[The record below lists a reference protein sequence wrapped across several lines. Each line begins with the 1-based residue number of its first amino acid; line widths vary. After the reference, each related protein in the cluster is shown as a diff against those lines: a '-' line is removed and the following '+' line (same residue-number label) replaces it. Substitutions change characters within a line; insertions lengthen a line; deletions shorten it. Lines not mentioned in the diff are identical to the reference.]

1 LILSN
6 VSGNFSHTS
15 LSYFPSII
23 PATRFTYSGFV
34 GSNIN
39 ALPSS
44 SYLTSKSSKDSLS
57 IFNITSVPTS
67 SSSAVLS
74 SLASSSSS
82 SPLPLMPSS
91 TLLLLLLLLLSSILL
106 EFSSTLF
113 SAETSLL
120 PSPVHPV
127 SNTPAVNTNT
137 IINIKF
143 FFFITNS
150 HLLFII

>member
-1 LILSN
+1 RN
-6 VSGNFSHTS
+6 VTGVQTCA
-15 LSYFPSII
+15 LPIY
-23 PATRFTYSGFV
+23 
-34 GSNIN
+34 IN
-39 ALPSS
+39 ALSSS

-57 IFNITSVPTS
+57 ISNISSVPTS

-74 SLASSSSS
+74 SLVPSSSS

-91 TLLLLLLLLLSSILL
+91 TLLLLLLLSSILL

-127 SNTPAVNTNT
+127 SSTPAVNTNT

-143 FFFITNS
+143 FFFIT
-150 HLLFII
+150 

>member
-1 LILSN
+1 
-6 VSGNFSHTS
+6 
-15 LSYFPSII
+15 

-39 ALPSS
+39 ALSSS

-57 IFNITSVPTS
+57 ISNISSVPTS
-67 SSSAVLS
+67 SSTAVLS
-74 SLASSSSS
+74 SLVSSSSS

-91 TLLLLLLLLLSSILL
+91 TLLLLLLLLLLLSSILL